1 MTTKFPMTTRELYHS
16 VGLST
21 SDISKIDDPTFV
33 WVITAFAKMAD
44 EPTAAFSD
52 FGCALNLVKRVNAF
66 VEGGVGLRPVLKSTN
81 KLKTDRYKRL
91 VDVGLTPY
99 MVSFNSNRNGIE
111 LVDDLCDD
119 LDELSVDKFMRNLN
133 RIGEIAPVDL
143 GDNLHGTFWA
153 PNGHLAIKKAK
164 VFKAVLDSL
173 KDKRPV
179 DFV

>member
-1 MTTKFPMTTRELYHS
+1 M
-16 VGLST
+16 
-21 SDISKIDDPTFV
+21 I
-33 WVITAFAKMAD
+33 
-44 EPTAAFSD
+44 
-52 FGCALNLVKRVNAF
+52 N
-66 VEGGVGLRPVLKSTN
+66 
-81 KLKTDRYKRL
+81 
-91 VDVGLTPY
+91 
-99 MVSFNSNRNGIE
+99 FNNSRNGIE

-119 LDELSVDKFMRNLN
+119 LDELTVDKLMRNLN

>member
-1 MTTKFPMTTRELYHS
+1 MTTRELYHS

-21 SDISKIDDPTFV
+21 SDITKIEDPTFV
-33 WVITAFAKMAD
+33 WVIAAFAKRAD
-44 EPTAAFSD
+44 EPAAAFSD

-66 VEGGVGLRPVLKSTN
+66 VEGGVGLRPVLKASN
-81 KLKTDRYKRL
+81 KLETDRYKQL

-119 LDELSVDKFMRNLN
+119 LDELSVDKLMRNLN
-133 RIGEIAPVDL
+133 RIGEIAPVNL
-143 GDNLHGTFWA
+143 GDYLHGTFWA
-153 PNGHLAIKKAK
+153 PDGHLAIKKAR

>member
-1 MTTKFPMTTRELYHS
+1 VNKNFT
-16 VGLST
+16 
-21 SDISKIDDPTFV
+21 KIDDPTFV
-33 WVITAFAKMAD
+33 WVIAAFAQRAE
-44 EPTAAFSD
+44 EPVAAFSD

-66 VEGGVGLRPVLKSTN
+66 VEGGVGLRPVSKSTN

-99 MVSFNSNRNGIE
+99 MVSFNNNRNGIE
-111 LVDDLCDD
+111 LIDDLCDD
-119 LDELSVDKFMRNLN
+119 LDELSVDKLMHNLN
-133 RIGEIAPVDL
+133 RIGETAPVDL
-143 GDNLHGTFWA
+143 GDNLYGTFWA
-153 PNGHLAIKKAK
+153 PHGHLAIKKAR

>member
-33 WVITAFAKMAD
+33 WVIAAFAKRAD
-44 EPTAAFSD
+44 EPVAAFSD
-52 FGCALNLVKRVNAF
+52 FGSALNLVKRVNAF

-81 KLKTDRYKRL
+81 KLKTDRYKHL
-91 VDVGLTPY
+91 VDIGLTPY
-99 MVSFNSNRNGIE
+99 MVSFNNNQNGIE
-111 LVDDLCDD
+111 LIDDLCDD
-119 LDELSVDKFMRNLN
+119 LDELSVDKLIRNLN
-133 RIGEIAPVDL
+133 RIGETAPVNL

-153 PNGHLAIKKAK
+153 PNGHLAIEKAK
-164 VFKAVLDSL
+164 VFKAVFDSL
-173 KDKRPV
+173 KDKRSV

>member
-1 MTTKFPMTTRELYHS
+1 MTTRELYHS

-21 SDISKIDDPTFV
+21 SDITKIDDPTFV
-33 WVITAFAKMAD
+33 WVIAAFAKRAD
-44 EPTAAFSD
+44 EPAAAFSD

-66 VEGGVGLRPVLKSTN
+66 VEGGVGLRPVLKSTH

-99 MVSFNSNRNGIE
+99 MVSFNSNRNGFE

-119 LDELSVDKFMRNLN
+119 LDELSVDKLMRNLN
-133 RIGEIAPVDL
+133 RIGGIAPVDL